1 MKKDWKKLSK
11 ISGILTIIFTI
22 ITIAT
27 LSLSDFDSLLFSI
40 GIMMS
45 GFMQIG
51 IICTLLFIILW
62 GISKIKTRVK
72 IVEDEKNVKLAEQRR
87 SETEK
92 KEQQKAEA
100 KKAYE
105 EISDIWEYGEK
116 TMLAVAAS
124 KLEEIGI
131 GGGIYYVKLKYT
143 NNNSTPWVITINDP
157 TGDINSDFKVQ
168 RKGNSLIGTL
178 KNDKII
184 IMTKGQLTL
193 DDSIFLFDTKSEH
206 VREISELMKELLNG
220 KKIETVRLE
229 HLKAAGEDAID
240 ALPKFHFSFT
250 KDGIKC
256 DEINYPKKHL
266 EAFFEKNNGGEH
278 IFQNKIFYTEYC
290 KNKGLY
296 HFGTFDESDFED
308 YMRELDMQAV
318 KSGYVCKT
326 DFELAEWQVSLRF
339 GVEKLFKTFKSYV
352 DKKTLDVAP
361 FMFKDGSIHFKHKT
375 YSLKN
380 KESMMFFDMAIAS
393 MIRERADN
401 EPLYFI
407 SKTEDGDIIINID
420 DENFVS
426 LANKKNN

>member
-1 MKKDWKKLSK
+1 
-11 ISGILTIIFTI
+11 
-22 ITIAT
+22 
-27 LSLSDFDSLLFSI
+27 
-40 GIMMS
+40 
-45 GFMQIG
+45 
-51 IICTLLFIILW
+51 
-62 GISKIKTRVK
+62 
-72 IVEDEKNVKLAEQRR
+72 
-87 SETEK
+87 
-92 KEQQKAEA
+92 
-100 KKAYE
+100 
-105 EISDIWEYGEK
+105 
-116 TMLAVAAS
+116 
-124 KLEEIGI
+124 
-131 GGGIYYVKLKYT
+131 
-143 NNNSTPWVITINDP
+143 
-157 TGDINSDFKVQ
+157 
-168 RKGNSLIGTL
+168 
-178 KNDKII
+178 
-184 IMTKGQLTL
+184 MTKGQLTF
-193 DDSIFLFDTKSEH
+193 DDSMFLFDTKSEH

-229 HLKAAGEDAID
+229 HLEAAGEDAID

-256 DEINYPKKHL
+256 DEINYPQKHL

-296 HFGTFDESDFED
+296 NFGTFDEKEFED
-308 YMRELDMQAV
+308 YMREMGMQAV

-380 KESMMFFDMAIAS
+380 KESMMFFDLAIAS

-401 EPLYFI
+401 EPSYFI
-407 SKTEDGDIIINID
+407 SKTDDGDIIISID
-420 DENFVS
+420 GENFVS
-426 LANKKNN
+426 LKK